1 MHQSTGTQSMLN
13 VVLKENNDMV
23 EEDIELRELE
33 RQNIRLIRTNR
44 RLEEKLNKFQQENKK
59 LNSNWSELKEFLE
72 DNWQK
77 SQDMWFVKLIN
88 KMREIE
94 QKMI

>member
-1 MHQSTGTQSMLN
+1 
-13 VVLKENNDMV
+13 MV